1 MIHFL
6 NLIRWKNLALIA
18 LVQILVKYA
27 LLLPFFESHGVVTT
41 LSPLAFFLLVFATV
55 CIAAAGYIINDIY
68 DVEADKV
75 NKPYKVIINRYISEK
90 KATYVF
96 IGLNIIGVGLGFYLS
111 NGIGQ
116 SGFFVIFF
124 IASALLYLYSSYL
137 KQLPIVGNI
146 TVSLMVA
153 LSILLVGIFELLP
166 TINPNNR
173 AVQITFFKIILDYAI
188 FAFSINLIRELVK
201 DMEDIKGDYK
211 VGLQTLPI
219 VLGRNRANKIIF
231 TLSLIPILAVIYYVI
246 TYLFKQVEV
255 VGYFLLLVIG
265 PLIYISIKSFSAEE
279 KPEYSHISVMLK
291 LVMLSGMLSMLLYPY
306 ILK

>member
-6 NLIRWKNLALIA
+6 NLIRWKNLAFIA

-75 NKPYKVIINRYISEK
+75 NKPHKVIINRYISEK